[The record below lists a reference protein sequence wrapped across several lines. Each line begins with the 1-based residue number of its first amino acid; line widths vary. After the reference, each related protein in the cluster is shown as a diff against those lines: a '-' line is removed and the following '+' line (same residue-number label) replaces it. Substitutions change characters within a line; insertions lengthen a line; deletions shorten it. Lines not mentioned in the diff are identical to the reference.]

1 MPTSPA
7 MAEGILLPK
16 LPRGILLPE
25 DERVARLSQAM
36 PQILEVVRGETDA
49 IAVQATL
56 ACLLWETFAQASF
69 CGFYRTVAPG
79 VLAVGPYQGTM
90 GCLRIAFERGICG
103 RAARTAQT
111 QLIEDVNLEPDH
123 IACDDAARSEL
134 VVPVLKDGEVKAVLD
149 LDSYEH
155 AAFSPREAHLLEELL
170 PKAFASVVW

>member
-1 MPTSPA
+1 MTTSPV
-7 MAEGILLPK
+7 MGEGILLPK
-16 LPRGILLPE
+16 LPRGVLISE
-25 DERVARLSQAM
+25 EARIARLSQAM

-69 CGFYRTVAPG
+69 CGFYRTVAPRM
-79 VLAVGPYQGTM
+79 LAVGPYQGTM

-103 RAARTAQT
+103 RAARTGET
-111 QLIEDVNLEPDH
+111 QLIEDVSREADH

-134 VVPVLKDGEVKAVLD
+134 VVPVFGDGEVKAVLD
-149 LDSYEH
+149 LDSYELS
-155 AAFSPREAHLLEELL
+155 AFSEREARLLEELL